1 MEKILRYFIDDT
13 NKKIDEIRN
22 DIKDIDQRLADLQAF
37 KVEMLSSA
45 RVTAFLMSSIFG
57 LATFIGTIVTV
68 YYTVKK

>member
-1 MEKILRYFIDDT
+1 MEKMLRYFIDDT